1 MDRQNRDAK
10 SSAAT
15 IATSA
20 QVMFGP
26 ILEATKPKKTPHGAH
41 TMNIVPMRLFQSV
54 PAGRG
59 DSGSEHSRLVG
70 HFGAGLCKLQRC

>member
-26 ILEATKPKKTPHGAH
+26 ILEAAKPKKIPHGAH

-59 DSGSEHSRLVG
+59 DSGGEYNRIVG
-70 HFGAGLCKLQRC
+70 HFGAGLCKLQRW

>member
-1 MDRQNRDAK
+1 MERQNMAANI
-10 SSAAT
+10 SAAT

-26 ILEATKPKKTPHGAH
+26 TLGATKPKKIPHGAS
-41 TMNIVPMRLFQSV
+41 TMNNVPIKLFQSV

-59 DSGSEHSRLVG
+59 HWGCYQVVVLLRTLVLICRG
-70 HFGAGLCKLQRC
+70 G